1 MEIKIFTKN
10 DCSFC
15 DQIDI
20 PKKIHTTVINIDEK
34 KYRGFIPEQ
43 IPVLQYNGMNFQGPQ
58 AINEVLN
65 LVRNAQDDYYKK

>member
-1 MEIKIFTKN
+1 MELKIFTKN

-15 DQIDI
+15 DQLDI
-20 PKKIHTTVINIDEK
+20 PKEIHTTVINVDEK

-43 IPVLQYNGMNFQGPQ
+43 LPVLQYNGMNFQGPQ

>member
-1 MEIKIFTKN
+1 MELKIFTKN

-15 DQIDI
+15 DQLDI

-34 KYRGFIPEQ
+34 KYQGFKPEQ
-43 IPVLQYNGMNFQGPQ
+43 LPVLQYSGMNFQGPQ